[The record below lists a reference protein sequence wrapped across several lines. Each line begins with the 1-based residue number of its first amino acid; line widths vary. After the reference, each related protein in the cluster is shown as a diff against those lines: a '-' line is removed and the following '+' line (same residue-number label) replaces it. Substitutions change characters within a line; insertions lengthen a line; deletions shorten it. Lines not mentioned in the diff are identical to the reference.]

1 MHQSVK
7 VTVSLPRPH
16 RLQLVTS
23 WFCDCW
29 TVVVSVPLDELEQAR
44 DRAAATVHA
53 DVRIRGAASDSA
65 TLPEVRFVFELDAD
79 FEDQA
84 IARAASVIGVAAA
97 GGHLAQAQWTY
108 RARPIG

>member
-1 MHQSVK
+1 M
-7 VTVSLPRPH
+7 
-16 RLQLVTS
+16 TS

-29 TVVVSVPLDELEQAR
+29 TAMVGVPLDDLEQAR
-44 DRAAATVHA
+44 DKAAATVHA
-53 DVRIRGAASDSA
+53 DLRIRSAASDSA

-84 IARAASVIGVAAA
+84 IARAASVIGVAAV

-108 RARPIG
+108 RVRPIG

>member
-1 MHQSVK
+1 MHQSVRA
-7 VTVSLPRPH
+7 PRFAPPAP

-29 TVVVSVPLDELEQAR
+29 TVVVSVPLDQLEQAR
-44 DRAAATVHA
+44 DRAAAAVHA

-65 TLPEVRFVFELDAD
+65 TLPEVRFMFELDAD

-84 IARAASVIGVAAA
+84 IARAASVIGVATA
-97 GGHLAQAQWTY
+97 GGYLAQAQWTY
-108 RARPIG
+108 RVRAVG